1 MYLVEKHIIGKKH
14 KYYKECDKLS
24 FLSKNLYNASLY
36 SIRQHFFD
44 TEKYLD
50 YVKNYHTVKSS
61 VDYKALPAK
70 VSNQVIKLV
79 DQNFKSFFTL
89 LKKKNAGQFDKL
101 VKIPKYL
108 DKINGRSLVRYETQ
122 ALGRKKF
129 KDGKILLSKTN
140 IEITTKQKNWSD
152 IKEVRIVPRKDYYVI
167 ELVYF
172 KAEKELREDKGK
184 YCGIDIGLNNLFC
197 VGFNAPDIEPFIING
212 RPLKSINQFYNK
224 ELGRLKSELAK
235 KNNKKTSNGIRKLTL
250 KRNNK
255 INDYLHRSTR
265 LLVNQIVST
274 QVSQVVIG
282 LNKDWKQDI
291 NIGKRNNQNFVGIPH
306 SRAIDILQ
314 YKLKLE
320 GINLIIR
327 EESYT
332 SKCSFLDGEYP
343 KKREIYVG
351 KRIKRGLFR
360 SGGGII
366 INADL
371 NGAYNILQKE
381 IPNAYVDGIE
391 GLAVNPKL
399 LVVKSH

>member
-1 MYLVEKHIIGKKH
+1 MILVEQHIIGKNH
-14 KYYKECDKLS
+14 KYYEECDKLS
-24 FLSKNLYNASLY
+24 FLAKNLYNASLY
-36 SIRQHFFD
+36 SIKQHFFD
-44 TEKYLD
+44 TENYLN
-50 YVKNYHTVKSS
+50 YVKNYHIVKSS

-70 VSNQVIKLV
+70 VSNQVIKLA
-79 DQNFKSFFTL
+79 DKNFISFFRL
-89 LKKKNAGQFDKL
+89 LQKKLAGKYDKP
-101 VKIPKYL
+101 VKMPKYL
-108 DKINGRSLVRYETQ
+108 HKTKGRFVLRYEAQ
-122 ALGRKKF
+122 ALGRKRF
-129 KDGKILLSKTN
+129 KGGIIGLSKTN

-152 IKEVRIVPRKDYYVI
+152 IKEIRIVPRNNYYVI

-172 KAEKELREDKGK
+172 KAEKEKREDKGK
-184 YCGIDIGLNNLFC
+184 YCGIDIGLNNLFA

-224 ELGRLKSELAK
+224 ELARLKSELEK
-235 KNNKKTSNGIRKLTL
+235 KNKKKTSERIRKLTL

-265 LLVNQIVST
+265 LLVNQIVLT
-274 QVSQVVIG
+274 EVNQVVIG
-282 LNKDWKQDI
+282 LNKSWKQDI
-291 NIGKRNNQNFVGIPH
+291 NIGKKNNQNFVSIPH
-306 SRAIDILQ
+306 SRAIDILS

-343 KKREIYVG
+343 KKREVYTG
-351 KRIKRGLFR
+351 RRIKRGLFR
-360 SGGGII
+360 SCGGII

-371 NGAYNILQKE
+371 NGAYNILKKE
-381 IPNAYVDGIE
+381 IPEAYADGID

-399 LVVKSH
+399 LTVKSH

>member
-1 MYLVEKHIIGKKH
+1 
-14 KYYKECDKLS
+14 
-24 FLSKNLYNASLY
+24 
-36 SIRQHFFD
+36 
-44 TEKYLD
+44 
-50 YVKNYHTVKSS
+50 
-61 VDYKALPAK
+61 
-70 VSNQVIKLV
+70 
-79 DQNFKSFFTL
+79 
-89 LKKKNAGQFDKL
+89 
-101 VKIPKYL
+101 
-108 DKINGRSLVRYETQ
+108 VRYEAQ

-129 KDGKILLSKTN
+129 KAGIIGLSKTN
-140 IEITTKQKNWSD
+140 IEITTTQKKWSD
-152 IKEVRIVPRKDYYVI
+152 IKEVRIVPRNNYYVI

-172 KAEKELREDKGK
+172 KVEKEQRKDSGL

-197 VGFNAPDIEPFIING
+197 VGFNAPNIEPFIING

-224 ELGRLKSELAK
+224 ELARLKSDLEK
-235 KNNKKTSNGIRKLTL
+235 NNNKKTSERIKRLTL

-274 QVSQVVIG
+274 EVSQVVIG
-282 LNKDWKQDI
+282 LNKSWKQDI
-291 NIGKRNNQNFVGIPH
+291 NIGKRNNQNFVSIPH
-306 SRAIDILQ
+306 SRAIDILS

-332 SKCSFLDGEYP
+332 SKCSFLDGEYL
-343 KKREIYVG
+343 KKREFYIG
-351 KRIKRGLFR
+351 RRIKRGLFR
-360 SGGGII
+360 SGEGII

-381 IPNAYVDGIE
+381 IPKAYADGIE

-399 LVVKSH
+399 LVLKSH